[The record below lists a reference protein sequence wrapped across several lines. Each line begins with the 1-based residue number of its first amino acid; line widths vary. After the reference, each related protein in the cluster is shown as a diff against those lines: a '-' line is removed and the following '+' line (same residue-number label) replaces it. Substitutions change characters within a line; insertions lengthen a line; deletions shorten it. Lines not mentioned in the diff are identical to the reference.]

1 MHQLESTPA
10 ISMVPVVSSSNVTAF
25 GYDPTSNTLAV
36 SFKGGSMYDYP
47 NVPPEVHQAFA
58 DAESKGSYFL
68 KQIRP
73 NYVGVKRAPAEP
85 EPTHPAA

>member
-1 MHQLESTPA
+1 MQQIEPTPA
-10 ISMVPVVSSSNVTAF
+10 ISMVPVVSSSNVTGF
-25 GYDPTSNTLAV
+25 GYDPASSTLAV
-36 SFKGGSMYDYP
+36 SFKGGSTYDYP

-73 NYVGVKRAPAEP
+73 KFVGVKRAAAAAEP
-85 EPTHPAA
+85 TPAA